1 MCNGGE
7 FNKTA
12 KSMYIIHEKGG
23 LYMFELKNG
32 GCKQST
38 SKMGGVTPPLRVFLA
53 PYLTQS
59 IFKLGPPDL
68 TISPKCNFYKYA
80 NC

>member
-38 SKMGGVTPPLRVFLA
+38 SKMGGVETSSLKNGCLEKWGGTHAR
-53 PYLTQS
+53 
-59 IFKLGPPDL
+59 
-68 TISPKCNFYKYA
+68 PKAAHY
-80 NC
+80 